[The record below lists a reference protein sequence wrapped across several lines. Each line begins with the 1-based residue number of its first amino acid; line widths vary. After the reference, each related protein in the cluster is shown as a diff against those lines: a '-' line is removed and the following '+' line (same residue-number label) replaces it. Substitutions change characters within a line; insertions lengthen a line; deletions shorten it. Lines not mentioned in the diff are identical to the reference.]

1 MKSGD
6 DTHIYLEAWFD
17 TCNKRNDIL
26 VEKVPTQPP
35 RDPDKRI
42 AARIRR
48 RAKLLSAFAE
58 LEKSA
63 HQRVYSRRMGHLE
76 NLVSQDGCPL
86 QHNRDK
92 LEFFTVRKGR
102 EIADGTRWLHTTRGR
117 ISKCAPPCST
127 RFAFVLRPVSLSRKL
142 LPLLCKLNP
151 VSSFLKR
158 IELKFIL
165 FYFVLIYLFYYY
177 YYYYLYMYAFKQF
190 EFKSLS
196 NGCWKID
203 CSSSFSCILDIIN

>member
-1 MKSGD
+1 M
-6 DTHIYLEAWFD
+6 
-17 TCNKRNDIL
+17 
-26 VEKVPTQPP
+26 PTQPP

-92 LEFFTVRKGR
+92 LEFFTEVRKGR
-102 EIADGTRWLHTTRGR
+102 EIADGTRWLHTIREGADFEIRATR
-117 ISKCAPPCST
+117 CST
-127 RFAFVLRPVSLSRKL
+127 RFAFVLRPVSLSEQAFTFAMQIKS
-142 LPLLCKLNP
+142 C
-151 VSSFLKR
+151 VSSFLKKKKK
-158 IELKFIL
+158 EL
-165 FYFVLIYLFYYY
+165 
-177 YYYYLYMYAFKQF
+177 
-190 EFKSLS
+190 
-196 NGCWKID
+196 N
-203 CSSSFSCILDIIN
+203 

>member
-165 FYFVLIYLFYYY
+165 FYFLLIYLFCYY
-177 YYYYLYMYAFKQF
+177 YYYYLYV
-190 EFKSLS
+190 
-196 NGCWKID
+196 
-203 CSSSFSCILDIIN
+203 CI

>member
-1 MKSGD
+1 M
-6 DTHIYLEAWFD
+6 
-17 TCNKRNDIL
+17 
-26 VEKVPTQPP
+26 PTQPS

-92 LEFFTVRKGR
+92 LEFFTEVRKGR
-102 EIADGTRWLHTTRGR
+102 EIADGTRWLHTIRGGRGR
-117 ISKCAPPCST
+117 ADFEIRATRCST
-127 RFAFVLRPVSLSRKL
+127 RFAFVLRPVSLSEQAFTFAMQIKS
-142 LPLLCKLNP
+142 C
-151 VSSFLKR
+151 VSSFLKKKKK
-158 IELKFIL
+158 EL
-165 FYFVLIYLFYYY
+165 
-177 YYYYLYMYAFKQF
+177 
-190 EFKSLS
+190 
-196 NGCWKID
+196 N
-203 CSSSFSCILDIIN
+203 

>member
-1 MKSGD
+1 M
-6 DTHIYLEAWFD
+6 
-17 TCNKRNDIL
+17 
-26 VEKVPTQPP
+26 PTQPP

-92 LEFFTVRKGR
+92 LEFFTEVRKGR
-102 EIADGTRWLHTTRGR
+102 EIADFEIRATR
-117 ISKCAPPCST
+117 CST
-127 RFAFVLRPVSLSRKL
+127 RFAFVLRPVSLSEQAFTFAMQIKS
-142 LPLLCKLNP
+142 C
-151 VSSFLKR
+151 VSSFNL
-158 IELKFIL
+158 
-165 FYFVLIYLFYYY
+165 
-177 YYYYLYMYAFKQF
+177 Q
-190 EFKSLS
+190 
-196 NGCWKID
+196 KI
-203 CSSSFSCILDIIN
+203 